1 MHGRGLG
8 EEAEVAKYL
17 TDLLSERRAREGS
30 IQHVV
35 GPSDFLCQWH
45 LAADASDRF
54 SAGEAV
60 SFLEA
65 RNLGVAVGG
74 DHDGC
79 VDAFVYAGLEQER
92 HFIDDHSM
100 GFAFGDPTHE
110 SLLLACDMG
119 VDDSFK
125 LAQFGPVS
133 ENKGSQLTTIEGAV
147 RIEDGLAERVYDLAP
162 GRLAWPHDI
171 VGQLVGIDD
180 RCAALFEH
188 LGDGSFAGGDA
199 ACETDQNHG
208 CGA

>member
-1 MHGRGLG
+1 M
-8 EEAEVAKYL
+8 
-17 TDLLSERRAREGS
+17 
-30 IQHVV
+30 
-35 GPSDFLCQWH
+35 
-45 LAADASDRF
+45 
-54 SAGEAV
+54 
-60 SFLEA
+60 
-65 RNLGVAVGG
+65 GVAVGG

-92 HFIDDHSM
+92 HFVDDHSM

-110 SLLLACDMG
+110 SLLLARDTG

-147 RIEDGLAERVYDLAP
+147 RIEDGLAEGFYDLAP
-162 GRLAWPHDI
+162 GRLARLHDI

>member
-1 MHGRGLG
+1 M
-8 EEAEVAKYL
+8 
-17 TDLLSERRAREGS
+17 
-30 IQHVV
+30 V
-35 GPSDFLCQWH
+35 GPLDFLWQWH
-45 LAADASDRF
+45 LAVDASDRF

-79 VDAFVYAGLEQER
+79 VDAFVYAGFEEER
-92 HFIDDHSM
+92 YFVDDHSM
-100 GFAFGDPTHE
+100 GFAFGDPAQE
-110 SLLLACDMG
+110 SLLLARDTR

-147 RIEDGLAERVYDLAP
+147 RIEDGFAEGFYDLAP
-162 GRLAWPHDI
+162 GRLARLHDI
-171 VGQLVGIDD
+171 VGQLVGIDYC
-180 RCAALFEH
+180 CAALFEH

-199 ACETDQNHG
+199 ACEADHNHG

>member
-1 MHGRGLG
+1 M
-8 EEAEVAKYL
+8 
-17 TDLLSERRAREGS
+17 
-30 IQHVV
+30 V
-35 GPSDFLCQWH
+35 GPLDFLCQWH
-45 LAADASDRF
+45 LTADASDRF

-65 RNLGVAVGG
+65 CNLGVAVGG

-79 VDAFVYAGLEQER
+79 VDAFVYAGLEEKR
-92 HFIDDHSM
+92 HFVDDHSM
-100 GFAFGDPTHE
+100 GFVLGDPAHE
-110 SLLLACDMG
+110 SLLFVRDTW

-133 ENKGSQLTTIEGAV
+133 EHNGSQLTTIEGAV
-147 RIEDGLAERVYDLAP
+147 RIEDGFAEGSYDLAP
-162 GRLAWPHDI
+162 GGLARLHDI
-171 VGQLVGIDD
+171 VGQLVSIDN

-199 ACETDQNHG
+199 ACEANHNHG

>member
-1 MHGRGLG
+1 MVGQL
-8 EEAEVAKYL
+8 
-17 TDLLSERRAREGS
+17 DLL
-30 IQHVV
+30 
-35 GPSDFLCQWH
+35 CQRH

-74 DHDGC
+74 DHDGGI
-79 VDAFVYAGLEQER
+79 DAFVYAGLEEER
-92 HFIDDHSM
+92 HFVDDHSM
-100 GFAFGDPTHE
+100 GFAFGDPAHE
-110 SLLLACDMG
+110 SLLFARDTR

-147 RIEDGLAERVYDLAP
+147 RIEGGLAEGFYDLAP
-162 GRLAWPHDI
+162 GGLARLHDI

-188 LGDGSFAGGDA
+188 LGNGSFSGGDA
-199 ACETDQNHG
+199 ACEADHDHG